1 MNPLKHL
8 STLVFLLVL
17 GTSTLARASD
27 MDKEKRWS
35 DQIVESLLVGE
46 AETLEAGGQKFLG
59 IYTEDQS
66 GEPKGGAIILHG
78 IGVHPDWPD
87 VVYPLRSEL
96 PNHGWATLSIQM
108 PILPNEA
115 TLKDYIPLIKEAAP
129 RIQAAQAF
137 LKSKGNEPIVLIAH
151 SLGATMATATLT
163 EAGDLNLRGLVVIGM
178 PSSDLDPQI
187 DTTVQIAKLKL
198 PIFDLYGSRDLDEV
212 LAAVGPRTAALRKAG
227 HTQYRQMAVE
237 GADHFFVGQEDELVR
252 RVRGWLEQLLKA
264 GAKSSSEES
273 PPESGMA
280 KEPAKAETPAPA
292 STQTPAPTAA
302 PTSPSQSADTKPK
315 P

>member
-8 STLVFLLVL
+8 SPLVFLLAL
-17 GTSTLARASD
+17 GLLSAALASD

-35 DQIVESLLVGE
+35 DQIVESLLVGK
-46 AETLEAGGQKFLG
+46 AEWLEAGGQKFLG
-59 IYTEDQS
+59 IYTEDQT

-96 PNHGWATLSIQM
+96 PNYGWATLSIQL

-137 LKSKGNEPIVLIAH
+137 LKSKGDEPIVIIAH
-151 SLGATMATATLT
+151 SLGASMATAALA
-163 EAGDLNLRGLVVIGM
+163 EAGDPALAGLRGLVVIGM
-178 PSSDLDPQI
+178 SSSDTDPQLN
-187 DTTVQIAKLKL
+187 TTAQIAKLKL

-212 LAAVGPRTAALRKAG
+212 LAAAEPRAAAARKAG
-227 HTQYRQMAVE
+227 HTHYRQMAVE
-237 GADHFFVGQEDELVR
+237 GADHFFVGLDEELVR
-252 RVRGWLEQLLKA
+252 LVRGWLEQLLKPA
-264 GAKSSSEES
+264 ADADV
-273 PPESGMA
+273 A
-280 KEPAKAETPAPA
+280 KEPAKAQTTAPATTPA
-292 STQTPAPTAA
+292 TPAQTTDKKP
-302 PTSPSQSADTKPK
+302 SP
-315 P
+315 